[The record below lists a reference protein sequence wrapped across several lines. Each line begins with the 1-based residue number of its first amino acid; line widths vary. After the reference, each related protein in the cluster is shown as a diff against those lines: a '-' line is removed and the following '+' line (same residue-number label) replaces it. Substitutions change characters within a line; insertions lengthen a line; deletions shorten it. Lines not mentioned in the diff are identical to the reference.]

1 MKRIIVFAGVVLAT
15 GTTFANDH
23 NNIERGRPLLFDD
36 AYSIAYGEREF
47 EGGFNSNSG
56 HLGFSSS
63 FGYGF
68 AKNQD
73 INIGFDASQG
83 TSTIGEFSYFR
94 NVSREIGGAPAFG
107 FRVTANSTAGQ
118 KSSTTLRLIATKAW
132 HQYDKVH
139 LNVDFDTSQSPG
151 FILGYS
157 TPLGYPKRFDQSF
170 LAEVAYE
177 HRQASVG
184 VGLRRQ
190 ISAQSVLDFGVQAGK
205 QTRFTLGYTIG
216 F

>member
-1 MKRIIVFAGVVLAT
+1 MRFVTLIGLGLASAIVL
-15 GTTFANDH
+15 ANDH
-23 NNIERGRPLLFDD
+23 NNLERGRPLLFDD

-63 FGYGF
+63 FGFGF
-68 AKNQD
+68 AMNQD
-73 INIGFDASQG
+73 ISIGFDANQG

-94 NVSREIGGAPAFG
+94 NVTREIGDSPALG
-107 FRVTANSTAGQ
+107 FRLTDNSMPGQ
-118 KSSTTLRLIATKAW
+118 KASTVLRLIATKAW